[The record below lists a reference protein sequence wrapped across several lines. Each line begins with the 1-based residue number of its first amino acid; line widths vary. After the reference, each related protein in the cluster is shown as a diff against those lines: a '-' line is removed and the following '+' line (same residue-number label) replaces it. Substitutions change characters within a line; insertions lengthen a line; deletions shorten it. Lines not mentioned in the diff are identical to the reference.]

1 MNPPRAP
8 RAPPRAREAAE
19 GDAPAVSTPGGR
31 APRLVVVS
39 NRVADPRKTAAGGL
53 AVALAEFLNNTGG
66 LWFGW
71 SGKVIEA
78 AEGGVAGEGALHTHQ
93 AGPVKLVTVDL
104 SREDHDTYYLGYS
117 NGVLWPVC
125 HYRLDLADF
134 DAGFIGGYRRVNQ
147 LFARKL
153 APLLR
158 PDDLVWVHDYHLIPL
173 GSELRALG
181 CQQRIGYF
189 LHIPLPPP
197 LILAAIPGHDW
208 LMRGLCSYDLV
219 GLQSQADLEH
229 FTRYIQREAHAQD
242 LGEGRWRVFN
252 RTLQA
257 GAYPIGIDVDEFS
270 ALTQA
275 REAQQMYTRMTREYS
290 RRKLLVGVDRLD
302 YSKGLP
308 QRMRA
313 FRELL
318 KKYPD
323 THRSA
328 TLIQIASPSR
338 EDVSAYSE
346 ILHELESLCGSING
360 NYGELDWM
368 PVRYMHRT
376 VARSRLPGLYRASR
390 VALVTPLR
398 DGMNLVAKEFIAA
411 QDPADPGVLVLSRF
425 AGAAEQLTE
434 ALLVNPY
441 DTEGT
446 AEAIHLALQMPLE
459 ERVSRHASL
468 MATCKA
474 FDVHWWC
481 ESFLSDLRKA
491 QAQESGTPWLRL

>member
-1 MNPPRAP
+1 MGDTRPPEDLPGIPAGT
-8 RAPPRAREAAE
+8 AEA
-19 GDAPAVSTPGGR
+19 SGGKQ
-31 APRLVVVS
+31 RLVVVS

-53 AVALAEFLNNTGG
+53 AVALGDVLNASGG

-71 SGKVIEA
+71 SGKLVEA
-78 AEGGVAGEGALHTHQ
+78 PSGTDLPVHVHQ
-93 AGPVKLVTVDL
+93 AGTVKLATMDL
-104 SREDHDTYYLGYS
+104 TREDYDAFYVGYS
-117 NGVLWPVC
+117 NGVLWPVF

-134 DAGFIGGYRRVNQ
+134 EAGYIAGYRHVNQ

-153 APLLR
+153 QAMLR
-158 PDDLVWVHDYHLIPL
+158 PDDIIWVHDYHLIPL
-173 GSELRALG
+173 AAELRALG
-181 CQQRIGYF
+181 CQQRIGFF

-208 LMRGLCSYDLV
+208 LMKGLCSYDLV
-219 GLQSQADLEH
+219 GFQSEADHEH
-229 FTRYIQREAHAQD
+229 FCRYIEAEAGAQN
-242 LGEGRWRVFN
+242 LLEGRWRVFN
-252 RTLQA
+252 RTVHA
-257 GAYPIGIDVDEFS
+257 GAYPIGIDVDEFE
-270 ALTQA
+270 AVTRA
-275 REAQQMYTRMTREYS
+275 PEAQDMYHRMRREYS

-308 QRMRA
+308 HRMRA
-313 FRELL
+313 FRAMLA
-318 KKYPD
+318 KYPD
-323 THRSA
+323 TRNVA

-338 EDVSAYSE
+338 EDVSAYTD

-376 VARSRLPGLYRASR
+376 VARARLPGLYRASR

-411 QDPADPGVLVLSRF
+411 QDPDDPGVLVLSRF
-425 AGAAEQLTE
+425 AGAAEQLRE

-446 AEAIHLALQMPLE
+446 AGAIHLALQMPLE
-459 ERVSRHASL
+459 ERRARHQSL
-468 MATCKA
+468 LAAIRKR
-474 FDVHWWC
+474 DVHWWC
-481 ESFLSDLRKA
+481 DTFLDVLKKA
-491 QAQESGTPWLRL
+491 QAEETGTPWLRL